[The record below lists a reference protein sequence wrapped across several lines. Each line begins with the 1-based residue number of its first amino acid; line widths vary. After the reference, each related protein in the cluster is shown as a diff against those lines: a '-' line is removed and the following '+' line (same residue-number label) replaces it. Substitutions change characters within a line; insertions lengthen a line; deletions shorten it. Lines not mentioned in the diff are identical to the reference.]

1 MAADDRNAPYTPP
14 QAARTSHELA
24 IDDTTLAYDAH
35 ADWILLR
42 EREQPI
48 AEMFHVFYE
57 VTGGVTGGVTGEA
70 EKNRPITFVFNG
82 GPGAAAA
89 YLHLGGLGPRC
100 VRFHPDGTAPPP
112 PATLDDNAD
121 TWLRFTD
128 LVFIDPIGTGFSR
141 TIDKQAGTNGD
152 KGDAPGA
159 GANANAGAGKGPT
172 AQEKEFYQLERDLD
186 SLCEFIVKFLSKH
199 RRWGAPVFI
208 AGESYGGFRV
218 AKLARR
224 VQEMCGVGLSGAILI
239 SPALEWYFLA
249 SSDYDILF
257 WINAFPS
264 MAATA
269 AFHGK
274 ATAFGKDTSP
284 ALVREQAERFAGTE
298 LVMYLAQGDA
308 MEASQRQ
315 AITARI
321 AAMLGLP
328 LEYVERRRG
337 RVSPFQFARMLLC
350 DEHRYCGLYDST
362 ITSVDP
368 FPGRDTFEGPDPT
381 LFALGRLFASAANVQ
396 LRDIVGVD
404 SARDYHLLS
413 LTVNEA
419 WKVDTKKHALETH
432 VGSVDDLRYAM
443 SLNPHMK
450 VFITHGYYDLVTPYY
465 ATDRI
470 KNLMALDDRLKGNL
484 QVQHF
489 GGGHMFYTWAE
500 SRRAFTQTMR
510 AFYRD
515 ACAPR

>member
-1 MAADDRNAPYTPP
+1 MKGWLMATDDNKEPYTPP
-14 QAARTSHELA
+14 QAATTNHRLA
-24 IDDTTLAYDAH
+24 IGDATLAYDAH
-35 ADWILLR
+35 VDWILLR
-42 EREQPI
+42 ERERPI

-57 VTGGVTGGVTGEA
+57 VTGEDRKT
-70 EKNRPITFVFNG
+70 RPITFVFNG
-82 GPGAAAA
+82 GPGAASA
-89 YLHLGGLGPRC
+89 YLHLGGLGPKR
-100 VRFHPDGTAPPP
+100 VRFNADGTAPPP
-112 PATLDDNAD
+112 PAVLDDNVD
-121 TWLRFTD
+121 TWLSFTD
-128 LVFIDPIGTGFSR
+128 LVFIDPVGTGFSR
-141 TIDKQAGTNGD
+141 TIDKQAGARGD
-152 KGDAPGA
+152 KGDTGSEKEA
-159 GANANAGAGKGPT
+159 AGKGLS
-172 AQEKEFYQLERDLD
+172 AKEKEFYQLERDLD

-224 VQEMCGVGLSGAILI
+224 LQEVCGVGLSGAILI

-264 MAATA
+264 MALTA

-274 ATAFGKDTSP
+274 STAFDKDTPP
-284 ALVREQAERFAGTE
+284 ALVREQAERFAGTD

-308 MEASQRQ
+308 MESSQRQ

-321 AAMLGLP
+321 AAMLGLS

-337 RVSPFQFARMLLC
+337 RVGPFEFARLLLRS
-350 DEHRYCGLYDST
+350 EHRYCGLYDST
-362 ITSVDP
+362 ITAIDP

-381 LFALGRLFASAANVQ
+381 LFAIGRLFASGVNVQ
-396 LRDIVGVD
+396 LRDVLGVD

-413 LTVNEA
+413 LMVNEA

-465 ATDRI
+465 AADRV
-470 KNLMALDDRLKGNL
+470 KNLMALDARLKRNL

-489 GGGHMFYTWAE
+489 GGGHMFYSWE
-500 SRRAFTQTMR
+500 DSRRAFTQTMR
-510 AFYRD
+510 EFYSD
-515 ACAPR
+515 ACVRG